1 MTYEI
6 HPAATLMP
14 ALSDGEYHAL
24 CDDIE
29 KHGVRRPIA
38 IWRGLLLDG
47 RHRVRA
53 CTELGITAPEIH
65 LADDLDP
72 FAYVLSVHIQRA
84 LTTSQ
89 RAIIAADSVRMQRA
103 GGGEHLPTVSQ
114 SAEAARVSPRTMA
127 TANDVLEKCE
137 PEIVE
142 DVRSGKTTLNA
153 AQLGSKPN
161 VETKP
166 KPKPTKSDDAEM
178 LETALS
184 RIEELTAEVKMLRA
198 IVEADDSLAAA
209 VRRIQE
215 LERFSR

>member
-1 MTYEI
+1 MTYQI

-14 ALSDGEYHAL
+14 ALSDDEYHQL
-24 CDDIE
+24 CDDIGR
-29 KHGVRRPIA
+29 HGVRRPIA

-53 CTELGITAPEIH
+53 CKELGITAPEVH
-65 LADDLDP
+65 LADELDP

-103 GGGEHLPTVSQ
+103 EGGEHLPTVAQ

-127 TANDVLEKCE
+127 TAHDVLEKCE

-153 AQLGSKPN
+153 AQSGSKPSPPI
-161 VETKP
+161 KP
-166 KPKPTKSDDAEM
+166 KPQKSDDAEM

-184 RIEELTAEVKMLRA
+184 RIEELTAEVALLRE